1 MNYKKHNSPFRK
13 TSLKLQYNIAISD
26 YKNGKISKDEF
37 IETYYDLY
45 NKYCEYVLENELQNI
60 DSDSRKII
68 PLLSNDW
75 RDMMEVIE
83 IVEMGSNEKH
93 QNGRIELT
101 QLKMVG

>member
-68 PLLSNDW
+68 PLLNNDW

-83 IVEMGSNEKH
+83 IVEMGSNEKY

>member
-45 NKYCEYVLENELQNI
+45 NKYCEYVIDNEMQNI
-60 DSDSRKII
+60 DSDGRNII
-68 PLLSNDW
+68 PLLNNDW
-75 RDMMEVIE
+75 RDMGEVIE
-83 IVEMGSNEKH
+83 IVEMRNKEKY